1 MKLEELYR
9 RKKNGPQEE
18 EQYDWEPKRPDHDW
32 TLPNFEIKI
41 PNSNNGVSETRKILS
56 KILTFIKIVQAK
68 RFSDGC
74 TEMPIPTHSK
84 AYLNIWNS
92 PKGISNAI
100 DKMEAYGLIVL
111 ENSQYRFTNYKNE
124 SYCQTYLYFVDNEK
138 KLIEYCKE
146 NGIEPFEVKSAKGFE
161 PKIFK
166 KIEKKN
172 TGFNFE
178 IEDVR
183 FSNDLTLEKPDGMS
197 TTEFEEILLYCLEL
211 NYPHLGLIKHKVD
224 EINERFYKE
233 RPQFAIKFEP
243 TFHWNKTNDVVEGIV
258 IRATNSF
265 SNKKKI
271 KRYWIKKRNEFS
283 IEQDMKSSVPR
294 LTLSLNLG
302 HWVGEDEVE
311 DIYKLINDEFEP
323 GKKCTK
329 VRRNAI
335 KEFHMN
341 CYFDENSD
349 AVLGRNV
356 WRKIDREGANKDETY
371 DLMKRLRKAV
381 IKAEGGKLYGV
392 EIFFIESCVYL
403 MTLYDLLCTGIDT
416 WLVYDAFYCKDF
428 EDSEMFKMMVNNSV
442 KSNFEDFLS
451 FYKFNEK

>member
-41 PNSNNGVSETRKILS
+41 PKSNNGLSSTREGLS
-56 KILTFIKIVQAK
+56 KILSFIKIVQSK
-68 RFSDGC
+68 RFKDGA

-84 AYLNIWNS
+84 TYLNIWNS

-161 PKIFK
+161 PKTFK

-172 TGFNFE
+172 IGFNFE

-224 EINERFYKE
+224 EINNLYYKD
-233 RPQFAIKFEP
+233 RKNLQIIFEP
-243 TFHWNKTNDVVEGIV
+243 TFHWSKDNRTVEGIV
-258 IRATNSF
+258 IRATNSY

-271 KRYWIKKRNEFS
+271 KRYWFNKKNAYVLEK
-283 IEQDMKSSVPR
+283 DMKSSVPR
-294 LTLSLNLG
+294 ITLSLNKG
-302 HWVGEDEVE
+302 YWVDEE
-311 DIYKLINDEFEP
+311 TDIYELIHNEFEP
-323 GKKCTK
+323 GKKFTK
-329 VRRNAI
+329 LRRKAI

-341 CYFDENSD
+341 CYFDED
-349 AVLGRNV
+349 TDRNMGKHV
-356 WRKIDREGANKDETY
+356 WLKIDREGADKEEVY
-371 DLMKRLRKAV
+371 DLMKRLREAT
-381 IKAEGGKLYGV
+381 IRAEGGKLYGV
-392 EIFFIESCVYL
+392 EIFFIESCIYV
-403 MTLYDLLCTGIDT
+403 MTLYDLLAAGIDT
-416 WLVYDAFYCKDF
+416 WLVYDAFYCSDF
-428 EDSEMFKMMVNNSV
+428 EDSEMFNMMVNNSV

-451 FYKFNEK
+451 FYKFNEKK